1 MAVPISSPFSMES
14 QEPPCHLQTEPDTY
28 VPPVQRPEEE
38 ALPISEVSE

>member
-28 VPPVQRPEEE
+28 VPPQRPEEE
-38 ALPISEVSE
+38 ALLEPEASE